1 MLGIINLIL
10 TLLGK
15 INDGDSD
22 KYHMYDTI
30 PSYLLVFFR
39 IVTVIIF
46 AVGIIKLCCYDCKKN
61 KQAISFLANFG
72 FMGGVYFLSLPVIM
86 LIANFLPYTSRKQ
99 IVFFS
104 VECIKNSVN
113 LMLTWMVSSKKSAYK
128 NIRQSGQS
136 FFQSENKLLWKLF
149 IFLIACI
156 FFLFVFEDSNLNTE

>member
-22 KYHMYDTI
+22 KYHMYDTL
-30 PSYLLVFFR
+30 PSYMLVFFR
-39 IVTVIIF
+39 VVTVLIF
-46 AVGIIKLCCYDCKKN
+46 VIGLVKLCFYDCKKSRN
-61 KQAISFLANFG
+61 KQIISFLANFG
-72 FMGGVYFLSLPVIM
+72 FMGAIYFLSLPAIM
-86 LIANFLPYTSRKQ
+86 LMANFLPFASRKQ

-113 LMLTWMVSSKKSAYK
+113 LILTWMVSSKKSGYK

-136 FFQSENKLLWKLF
+136 FFQSDNKLL
-149 IFLIACI
+149 
-156 FFLFVFEDSNLNTE
+156 